1 MFARPRRARALVRA
15 LLLWFLFLALL
26 VAGAILLAPAIDR
39 EGGRYVYGFLGTV
52 SALIA
57 TAAVLRLDRRSWAE
71 AGLVGDQQTLT
82 RFVAG
87 VAVGLALVGIILL
100 LVFLST
106 GIRPMPAHGFTA
118 ATIIP
123 LGALLPLAL
132 MEEIAFRGYP
142 FAELRRKHGLW
153 IAQVATAFGF
163 ALYHVLNGWPVLVAF
178 VGPGVWAFAF
188 GIAAARTG
196 GIAAPTGLHFGIN
209 VAQALVGLG
218 TATAATAAF
227 QLADPQGLPGA
238 TVTERTT
245 GAGLAAQA
253 LLFAIALFLTW
264 RSATC
269 PRVIEGQPPS

>member
-1 MFARPRRARALVRA
+1 MFAPLRRARPLLSA

-26 VAGAILLAPAIDR
+26 IPTAILFARAING

-52 SALIA
+52 AALVA
-57 TAAVLRLDRRSWAE
+57 TAVLLRVNRGSWTE
-71 AGLVGDQQTLT
+71 AGLSWDQHTVT
-82 RFVAG
+82 RFLAG
-87 VAVGLALVGIILL
+87 AAVGLGLVCIILL
-100 LVFLST
+100 LVFVST
-106 GIRPMPAHGFTA
+106 GIRPMPAHGLTA
-118 ATIIP
+118 ATVIP

-153 IAQVATAFGF
+153 IAQIATAFAF
-163 ALYHVLNGWPVLVAF
+163 SLYHILNGWPAIIAF
-178 VGPGVWAFAF
+178 VGPGAWAFVF

-227 QLADPQGLPGA
+227 ELTDPHGLTGVRVA
-238 TVTERTT
+238 EQTT
-245 GAGLAAQA
+245 AAGLAAQA
-253 LLFAIALFLTW
+253 LLVGIALFLTW
-264 RSATC
+264 RNAT
-269 PRVIEGQPPS
+269 RPSLVQEHPKS